1 MGVFHGNAGDSDVG
15 GRSFPA
21 LLTLLLISVFTV
33 FLLGM
38 PRAPLASGPLLR
50 WAEGTCS
57 RPLYFGITP
66 DWPPYQYI
74 DASGAP
80 LGGDVSLMRDVSAEL
95 GCRLVVEVMPWSQLL
110 IGMLSG
116 KVDVIGGASWTKE
129 RSRRHHYS
137 KPYRQETLGLFVQS
151 SELSDLEIS
160 SLESFIGT
168 SLKLGI
174 VSDSYIGGEFEELI
188 DDPEF
193 RKRLVPDP
201 TQDQFDL
208 VVTNKIDAF
217 LTDSG
222 SGLYTVY
229 RRSLDSSV
237 TLYPGYL
244 LDNGPI
250 HYMFGKASVD
260 KSMLGPFN
268 DMLKVVQDR
277 RGSTGTYVSP

>member
-1 MGVFHGNAGDSDVG
+1 MPLESAFDGT
-15 GRSFPA
+15 SF
-21 LLTLLLISVFTV
+21 
-33 FLLGM
+33 
-38 PRAPLASGPLLR
+38 
-50 WAEGTCS
+50 
-57 RPLYFGITP
+57 
-66 DWPPYQYI
+66 
-74 DASGAP
+74 
-80 LGGDVSLMRDVSAEL
+80 
-95 GCRLVVEVMPWSQLL
+95 
-110 IGMLSG
+110 G
-116 KVDVIGGASWTKE
+116 KIDVIGGASWTKE

-137 KPYRQETLGLFVQS
+137 NPYRQETLGLFVRS
-151 SELSDLEIS
+151 SELSELEVAN
-160 SLESFIGT
+160 LESFIDT

-174 VSDSYIGGEFEELI
+174 VADSYIGGEFEELI
-188 DDPEF
+188 DDPDF
-193 RKRLVPDP
+193 RKRLVPNP
-201 TQDQFDL
+201 LQDQFDL

-229 RRSLDSSV
+229 RRSLDSVV

-277 RGSTGTYVSP
+277 RGSTGTYVGP